1 MRRFP
6 LSLLAL
12 CCWLLPA
19 ATLTAA
25 VTTEEKPTLL
35 VMGDS
40 LSAGFGL
47 DQSRDWVSL
56 LQTRL
61 REKHFPQQV
70 INASISGETSS
81 GGLSR
86 LPQALQSYRPQIV
99 VIELG
104 ANDGLRGLPL
114 TLLQQNLQR
123 MIELAQQSG
132 ARVLLIGMRLPPNY
146 GPAYTDRFQQL
157 YRQLANDSHVALV
170 PFLLDGVA
178 TRPELMQ
185 DDGLHP
191 LASAQAQL
199 LDNVWPQLL
208 PLLTNSSSSAWAH

>member
-1 MRRFP
+1 MTRF
-6 LSLLAL
+6 STLLVLL

-19 ATLTAA
+19 LAIGADLET
-25 VTTEEKPTLL
+25 KPHPTIL

-47 DQSRDWVSL
+47 DQSRGWVNL

-61 REKHFPQQV
+61 TANHYDYQV

-86 LPQALQSYRPQIV
+86 LPRSLRSHRPQIV
-99 VIELG
+99 IIELG
-104 ANDGLRGLPL
+104 ANDGLRGLSL
-114 TLLQQNLQR
+114 TLLQQNLQN
-123 MIELAQQSG
+123 MIALAQEQG
-132 ARVLLIGMRLPPNY
+132 TKVLLIGMRLPPNY
-146 GPAYTDRFQQL
+146 GLNYTRGFQQL
-157 YRQLANDSHVALV
+157 YQDLARNNQVGLV

-185 DDGLHP
+185 NDGLHP
-191 LASAQAQL
+191 LAAAQTQL

-208 PLLTNSSSSAWAH
+208 PLLTK

>member
-1 MRRFP
+1 M
-6 LSLLAL
+6 L
-12 CCWLLPA
+12 A
-19 ATLTAA
+19 ATLASA
-25 VTTEEKPTLL
+25 VTTEEKPTLV

-47 DQSRDWVSL
+47 DQSRGWVSL

-86 LPQALQSYRPQIV
+86 LPQVLQSYRPQIV
-99 VIELG
+99 LIELG

-123 MIELAQQSG
+123 MIELAQQHNT
-132 ARVLLIGMRLPPNY
+132 RVLLIGMRLPPNY
-146 GPAYTDRFQQL
+146 GPAYTDHFQDL

-191 LASAQAQL
+191 RASAQRQL

-208 PLLTNSSSSAWAH
+208 PLLTK

>member
-1 MRRFP
+1 
-6 LSLLAL
+6 
-12 CCWLLPA
+12 
-19 ATLTAA
+19 
-25 VTTEEKPTLL
+25 
-35 VMGDS
+35 MGDS

-86 LPQALQSYRPQIV
+86 LPQALQSYRPEIV

-123 MIELAQQSG
+123 MIGLAQQYNT
-132 ARVLLIGMRLPPNY
+132 RVLLIGMRLPPNY

-191 LASAQAQL
+191 RASAQTQL

-208 PLLTNSSSSAWAH
+208 PLLTK